1 MFIHYN
7 KKFFKHLSETGFQQL
22 RFHRYCNNDYL
33 VQNNV
38 INLKNDPLYFNQIPV
53 INHEKVL
60 KSMPKYFFTIHNLE
74 KLINVK
80 MNSNLF
86 KTYFEHIPL
95 YHMENSHNHII
106 TWCPLKLL
114 HSQKWVDCKA
124 IYPVILNDDTNIII
138 RINSIDTESYTT
150 RHVNMINYFYLCDL

>member
-1 MFIHYN
+1 MFTHY
-7 KKFFKHLSETGFQQL
+7 KKFFKHL

-38 INLKNDPLYFNQIPV
+38 INLKKDPLYFNQIPV

-60 KSMPKYFFTIHNLE
+60 KLMPKYFFTVHSLE

-80 MNSNLF
+80 MNTNLF
-86 KTYFEHIPL
+86 KTHFEHIPL
-95 YHMENSHNHII
+95 YYMENDKHHTI

-114 HSQKWVDCKA
+114 HTQEWVNCKS
-124 IYPVILNDDTNIII
+124 IYPIFLNENDNVII
-138 RINSIDTESYTT
+138 RINSIDTKSYTI
-150 RHVNMINYFYLCDL
+150 RHVNMINYFYLCDI